1 MLRLPSTRQHDPQNQ
16 TMSTST
22 MIHGVV
28 HDAVRFAMPPKACDC
43 HTHVFGPAQDY
54 PFAAERLYTPGN
66 ASVAELLA
74 LQRQLGLERVVIV
87 HPSPY
92 AADNGRTL
100 AALRELGD
108 RARGVAVIDTATS
121 DAALQEMH
129 GAGVRGV
136 RLNLETSGV
145 SDASAATRQL
155 KWASARVSPLGWHL
169 QMYTN
174 LQVLASLSD
183 VIRTLPNAVVVDH
196 FCSAQ
201 ARLGTGQPHFDVL
214 LDLVREGQ
222 VWVKLSAPQR
232 ISSAPDCEDA
242 GAIARALIA
251 ANPERMLWGSDWPH
265 PGARP
270 GVPRRVDVIEAFNPV
285 NDGRALNRLAEW
297 AGDAATLRKILV
309 DNPAVLY
316 DFRR

>member
-1 MLRLPSTRQHDPQNQ
+1 
-16 TMSTST
+16 MSASNL
-22 MIHGVV
+22 IHGVV
-28 HDAVRFAMPPKACDC
+28 HDAVRFAMPAGACDC
-43 HTHVFGPAQDY
+43 HTHVFGPAEDY
-54 PFAAERLYTPGN
+54 PFAADRLYTPGD
-66 ASVAELLA
+66 ASVADLLA
-74 LQRQLGLERVVIV
+74 LQRGLGLERVVIV

-92 AADNGRTL
+92 AADNARTL

-108 RARGVAVIDTATS
+108 RARGVAVIDAATT

-145 SDASAATRQL
+145 RDAASAAHQL
-155 KWASARVSPLGWHL
+155 KWASERVSPLGWHL
-169 QMYTN
+169 QIYTN

-183 VIRTLPNAVVVDH
+183 VIRMLPNAVVVDH

-201 ARLGTGQPHFDVL
+201 ASLGTGQPYFNVL
-214 LDLVREGQ
+214 LDLVRQGK
-222 VWVKLSAPQR
+222 VWAKLSAPQR
-232 ISSAPDCEDA
+232 ISSAPNFEDA

-251 ANPERMLWGSDWPH
+251 ANSERMLWGSDWPH

-270 GVPRRVDVIEAFNPV
+270 GVPRRVEVIEGFNPV

-297 AGDAATLRKILV
+297 AGNDAALRKILV

-316 DFRR
+316 DFKR